1 MDVCVLGRIGYD
13 LYAVEQ
19 NQRLA
24 DVKHFSRHLGG
35 SSANIAVG
43 LARLGLG
50 VGIVSSVGKDA
61 LADFLIE
68 FLRNEGID
76 TRFVRLVEGYN
87 TSLCL
92 TEVSPPNHFPQVFY
106 RRDPADVQLQLGG
119 PELAYIQKAS
129 LFVTNGTSLS
139 ASPARE
145 ATMSALK
152 AARAAGLRTAFDVD
166 YRASSWQ
173 SPAEAGIQARKALPW
188 VDVLV
193 GNEDELSLLGGTS
206 DARTQAQI
214 GLDAGVS
221 LVIRKR
227 GSDGVEAYSREGC
240 VFAPKCTIQVLST
253 IGAGDGFAAG
263 FLYGLVRGFAL
274 EECLRFGNAAAAI
287 VVSRISC
294 SDAMPYLKEL
304 NETLT
309 SAPRAETHGTSV
321 EPQPLEEDP

>member
-13 LYAVEQ
+13 LHAVER
-19 NQRLA
+19 NQPLA
-24 DVKHFSRHLGG
+24 EVKHFSRHLGG

-50 VGIVSSVGKDA
+50 VGIISSVGKDA
-61 LADFLIE
+61 LADFLLG
-68 FLRNEGID
+68 FLKNEGID

-92 TEVSPPNHFPQVFY
+92 TEVSPPDHFPQVFY
-106 RRDPADVQLQLGG
+106 RCDPADVHLQVGRA
-119 PELAYIQKAS
+119 ELAYIQGAS

-145 ATMSALK
+145 ATISALK
-152 AARAAGLRTAFDVD
+152 AARVAGLRTAFDMD
-166 YRASSWQ
+166 YRPSSWQ
-173 SPAEAGIQARKALPW
+173 SPAQAGAEARKALPW
-188 VDVLV
+188 VDVLL
-193 GNEDELSLLGGTS
+193 GNEDELCLLSGERE
-206 DARTQAQI
+206 ARAQAQV
-214 GLDAGVS
+214 GLDAGVG

-227 GSDGVEAYSREGC
+227 GSEGVEAYSREGY
-240 VFAPKCTIQVLST
+240 VFAPKCPVQVAST

-263 FLYGLVRGFAL
+263 FLYGLVRGFSL
-274 EECLRFGNAAAAI
+274 DDCLRYGNAVAAI

-304 NETLT
+304 KELLAL
-309 SAPRAETHGTSV
+309 APGL
-321 EPQPLEEDP
+321 Q